1 MRHFYTTMLA
11 TMVATTSF
19 AQSTVKT
26 QSLLEANTVGTV
38 TTCPIK
44 QQAKVLPFGAKK
56 TNFRLPNFAKKTT
69 LSPALRAKRAAAE
82 DMPMISE
89 QPQGTLYANY
99 YGNEAGYEIFW
110 GGVVSTEI
118 DGAAENFVV
127 ADNGDVYLKDAMST
141 LRQGNWIKGHKA
153 EGDTIVFN
161 FPQKYYQQ
169 EAEDEKGNPTGG
181 MEYCYLW
188 RTILSDGRD
197 TFIPDPTSQTIKYVF
212 RNDSLI
218 RVDDFKDGIYLSLA
232 DADGVWV
239 GYNDFR
245 STWTKCKDQI
255 AVLPA
260 TAKPEKY
267 QLDYF
272 FNANGQSDTRIIN
285 VATDGNDIYL
295 GNLSDGNPD
304 GWVKGELKD
313 GKAYFKGMN
322 YLGVED
328 GVDAGTSYHTY
339 FSPAGS
345 VKQYFEDFKFTID
358 SVYFRDEII
367 FDYNA
372 ETKSLKSDS
381 LFIINV
387 GKKDIYALTK
397 FYNSSMAPWIEKP
410 GTPKKPFLYDFLP
423 YKDGAGKGGIQ
434 FDVEYTSTDGVYLD
448 PNKMYYNIYFDDEI
462 HTFYSDEYKSGLPG
476 DTDEVTDIPLN
487 YNNNVDIMAYN
498 NSRIVYFYTTGFESF
513 GIQLLYKDGDKVYKS
528 DMAKFVFDEEGE
540 PVAGIKNA
548 TANNFSSA
556 VKSVSY
562 TDLSGRTISKPN
574 KGIYMKTVRFADG
587 TQKTIKYIKK

>member
-11 TMVATTSF
+11 AMVATTSF

-44 QQAKVLPFGAKK
+44 QQSKVLPFGAKK
-56 TNFRLPNFAKKTT
+56 TNFRLPNATMRT
-69 LSPALRAKRAAAE
+69 ALSPALRAKRAAAE
-82 DMPMISE
+82 DLPLITE
-89 QPQGTLYANY
+89 QPKGTLYANY
-99 YGNEAGYEIFW
+99 YGNETGYEIFW

-118 DGAAENFVV
+118 DGAAEDFVI

-169 EAEDEKGNPTGG
+169 EAEDEKGNPTGE

-197 TFIPDPTSQTIKYVF
+197 SFVPDSTSQTIKYVF

-218 RVDDFKDGIYLSLA
+218 RVDDFKEGIYLSLA

-239 GYNDFR
+239 GFNDFR
-245 STWTKCKDQI
+245 STWVKCKDQK

-285 VATDGNDIYL
+285 VATVDNAIYL

-313 GKAYFKGMN
+313 GKAYFKGKN
-322 YLGVED
+322 YLGIEA
-328 GVDAGTSYHTY
+328 GIDAGTSYH
-339 FSPAGS
+339 
-345 VKQYFEDFKFTID
+345 
-358 SVYFRDEII
+358 
-367 FDYNA
+367 NA
-372 ETKSLKSDS
+372 ETKTLKSDS

-397 FYNSSMAPWIEKP
+397 FYNSSMAPWIEKA
-410 GTPKKPFLYDFLP
+410 GTPKKPFLYDYLP
-423 YKDGAGKGGIQ
+423 YKDAAGKGGIQ

-462 HTFYSDEYKSGLPG
+462 YTFYSDEYKSGLPG
-476 DTDEVTDIPLN
+476 NAKEVTDIPLN
-487 YNNNVDIMAYN
+487 YNNNVDLMAYN
-498 NSRIVYFYTTGFESF
+498 NSRIVYFYSTGFDSF

-528 DMAKFVFDEEGE
+528 DMAKFVFDKDGE
-540 PVAGIKNA
+540 PVAGIENT
-548 TANNFSSA
+548 TANNFGA
-556 VKSVSY
+556 TVKSVSY
-562 TDLSGRTISKPN
+562 TDLYGRAISKPN
-574 KGIYMKTVRFADG
+574 KGIYIKTVRFADG
-587 TQKTIKYIKK
+587 TQKTIKFIKK